1 MKQNLLIIEDDAI
14 TAKLLSLYARQH
26 GFFPIVSPDFVS
38 AKSLDWKRFAA
49 LLLDIR
55 LPDGDGMELLCRAQR
70 EHPNLPC
77 FILTSIDKAEPA
89 VVALK
94 AGAADYFTKPFDQ
107 SQIFTSIHA
116 VLRNPPPSRS
126 TAPPASSEPWKSEAM
141 IAANRQALEAATTGV
156 PTLLIGNPGTGK
168 RAFANFIH
176 RRSSRAAMPFIAI
189 DASAMDEMSLE
200 LELFGGESRHASG
213 SFVRKRGKIEMCQ
226 GGTLYVHEI
235 EHLSLPLQARLCEA
249 LEERSHSN
257 SGFRL
262 IASSRSDL
270 GGQFRRNLMRHDL
283 FYRLSTAPIR
293 LPSLCE
299 ATEDI
304 PTWCE
309 RLLTEICIHH
319 QRRRPQFT
327 KGALEALVDFPWPG
341 NLDQLRQTLEQVV
354 MQSTRKLIGLE
365 DLPAEIGAGTPPTPK
380 EPSALPQAARIND
393 LEQAALIAALN
404 TFNGNRRR
412 TAKRLGVSLRT
423 VYNMIDRYGL
433 KNVTFDGH
441 SPS

>member
-1 MKQNLLIIEDDAI
+1 MKLNLLIIEDDAI
-14 TAKLLSLYARQH
+14 TAKLLSVYARQH
-26 GFFPIVSPDFVS
+26 GFSPIVSPDFVS
-38 AKSLDWKRFAA
+38 AKSMDWKRFSA
-49 LLLDIR
+49 LLLDIG

-70 EHPNLPC
+70 EHPTLPC
-77 FILTSIDKAEPA
+77 FVLTAIDKAEPA

-94 AGAADYFTKPFDQ
+94 AGAVDYFTKPFDQ
-107 SQIFTSIHA
+107 RQIFTSIQA
-116 VLRNPPPSRS
+116 VLRNPPSPR
-126 TAPPASSEPWKSEAM
+126 TAPPASPDPWKSEAM
-141 IAANRQALEAATTGV
+141 VAANRQALEAAATGV
-156 PTLLIGNPGTGK
+156 PVLLIGNPGTGK

-176 RRSSRAAMPFIAI
+176 RRSSRAAMPFITV
-189 DASAMDEMSLE
+189 DASALDEISLE

-226 GGTLYVHEI
+226 GGTLYIHEI
-235 EHLSLPLQARLCEA
+235 EHLPLSLQARLCEA
-249 LEERSHSN
+249 LELKGNDPRGT
-257 SGFRL
+257 GFRL

-283 FYRLSTAPIR
+283 FYRLSTAPVH

-341 NLDQLRQTLEQVV
+341 NLDQLRQTLEQVL
-354 MQSTRKLIGLE
+354 MQSTRKLIGIE
-365 DLPAEIGAGTPPTPK
+365 DLPAEISAGGSPASMETT
-380 EPSALPQAARIND
+380 ALPQAARIND

-433 KNVTFDGH
+433 KNLTSDG
-441 SPS
+441 SSA

>member
-1 MKQNLLIIEDDAI
+1 
-14 TAKLLSLYARQH
+14 
-26 GFFPIVSPDFVS
+26 
-38 AKSLDWKRFAA
+38 
-49 LLLDIR
+49 
-55 LPDGDGMELLCRAQR
+55 MELLCRAQR
-70 EHPNLPC
+70 EHPTLPC
-77 FILTSIDKAEPA
+77 FVLTALDKAEPA

-94 AGAADYFTKPFDQ
+94 AGAVDYFTKPFDQ
-107 SQIFTSIHA
+107 RRIFTSIQA
-116 VLRNPPPSRS
+116 VLRNPPSPR
-126 TAPPASSEPWKSEAM
+126 TAPPASSDPWKSEAM
-141 IAANRQALEAATTGV
+141 IAANRYALEAAASGV
-156 PTLLIGNPGTGK
+156 PILLIGNRGTGK

-176 RRSSRAAMPFIAI
+176 RRSSRAAMPFITV
-189 DASAMDEMSLE
+189 DASALDETSLE

-226 GGTLYVHEI
+226 GGTLYIHEI
-235 EHLSLPLQARLCEA
+235 EHLPLSLQARLCEA
-249 LEERSHSN
+249 LELRAN
-257 SGFRL
+257 DRGTGFRL

-283 FYRLSTAPIR
+283 FYRLSTAPIH

-341 NLDQLRQTLEQVV
+341 NLDQLRQTLEQVL
-354 MQSTRKLIGLE
+354 MQSTRKLIGIE
-365 DLPAEIGAGTPPTPK
+365 DLPAEVSSGGPSAPT
-380 EPSALPQAARIND
+380 ETNALPQAARIND

-433 KNVTFDGH
+433 KNLNFGG
-441 SPS
+441 SPA